1 MAFDPGGK
9 TNAAINVTPLID
21 ILLVRLIT
29 FLLIT
34 PVTPKGED
42 ARIPKDSP
50 RQPARIEDVVVL
62 QLSSATG
69 SVDAV
74 QLAINRQ
81 KLPWTQLDDT
91 LRQIFKQRG
100 DKTLFLTG
108 DCQIDFRY
116 IAQAVDIAHSAG
128 VDNVALMKLSGR

>member
-21 ILLVRLIT
+21 ILLVLLIT

-50 RQPARIEDVVVL
+50 QQTSQIEDVLVL
-62 QLSSATG
+62 QLTSAPG
-69 SVDAV
+69 SGDAV

-81 KLPWTQLDDT
+81 KVPWTQLDDT
-91 LRQIFKQRG
+91 LRQLFKRRG
-100 DKTLFLTG
+100 DKTLFVA
-108 DCQIDFRY
+108 DDRQIDFRY
-116 IAQAVDIAHSAG
+116 IAHAVDIAHSSG
-128 VDNVALMKLSGR
+128 VDNIALMKMSGR